1 MRPSESQKMSSGLKR
16 EQMLPLLKRH
26 EIQVLRHAGHS
37 RAEVARLTGVSINT
51 IKRVDREA
59 DVVAVDDRAET
70 RRRAIGRPSKA
81 EPFRDWIAKSLEP
94 EPELPTLELLRRA
107 RLAGYKGQKT
117 AFYGLVQSL
126 RPTPKTPLVR
136 FEGLPGEFTQHDF
149 GEVDVRFVDGRRK
162 RVAFFASRLKYSRWV
177 EVSLVD
183 DQRVETLCRT
193 LVEHFDRIKGVP
205 LLAVFDRPK
214 TVVIGTTEDGRPEFN
229 PTFAQVM
236 LELGVGVEL
245 CAPRSGN
252 QKGAVENLVG
262 WVKGSFFK
270 CRRFLDEAD
279 LQTQLAEWLVYANTE
294 RPSRATGKVP
304 LEAKK
309 DETPRLR
316 PLKVAPD
323 RLALRIPVAVGPT
336 GYVSHNGALY
346 SMPPEAI
353 GIAGTVYLYPHLV
366 TIVAG
371 RFEAT
376 HLRQPPG
383 GQSTLPEH
391 LAEHVAAVSGKR
403 GKRYLERQHLLA
415 LGAEAHSF
423 LTELVHRRPR
433 AWTGDVARL
442 HEMLVRVGDQSMRDA
457 FAWAVGRGLFG
468 AEYITHFLRARE
480 TGEGSAS
487 PVDEP
492 RAVEQLSL
500 EMAPPTARNGHPVH

>member
-1 MRPSESQKMSSGLKR
+1 
-16 EQMLPLLKRH
+16 
-26 EIQVLRHAGHS
+26 
-37 RAEVARLTGVSINT
+37 
-51 IKRVDREA
+51 
-59 DVVAVDDRAET
+59 
-70 RRRAIGRPSKA
+70 
-81 EPFRDWIAKSLEP
+81 
-94 EPELPTLELLRRA
+94 
-107 RLAGYKGQKT
+107 
-117 AFYGLVQSL
+117 
-126 RPTPKTPLVR
+126 
-136 FEGLPGEFTQHDF
+136 
-149 GEVDVRFVDGRRK
+149 
-162 RVAFFASRLKYSRWV
+162 
-177 EVSLVD
+177 
-183 DQRVETLCRT
+183 
-193 LVEHFDRIKGVP
+193 
-205 LLAVFDRPK
+205 
-214 TVVIGTTEDGRPEFN
+214 
-229 PTFAQVM
+229 M

-323 RLALRIPVAVGPT
+323 QLALRIPVVVGPT

-376 HLRQPPG
+376 HLRQPSG

-391 LAEHVAAVSGKR
+391 RVEHVAAVSGKR

-415 LGAEAHSF
+415 LGDGELPEGLDEEQLFELYRTKLKELCGIPHAADLAIPHPTIDRTKFRLVVGGKSPAVVSLFRDIEKKVIGAEA
-423 LTELVHRRPR
+423 
-433 AWTGDVARL
+433 
-442 HEMLVRVGDQSMRDA
+442 
-457 FAWAVGRGLFG
+457 AVV
-468 AEYITHFLRARE
+468 RE
-480 TGEGSAS
+480 TAAVRECEERTGQLVLLQAPRMTDVHYDSLHGQAVRSA
-487 PVDEP
+487 PH
-492 RAVEQLSL
+492 SL
-500 EMAPPTARNGHPVH
+500 IAQNWVPPTRWRSDRSGRHCSNRFT